1 MFTGT
6 DVSIYLGGRLHLGA
20 AQDSRSFVEEYI
32 SDKIWCW
39 SGELSSLSTIALT
52 HPHAAYAVFSHV

>member
-32 SDKIWCW
+32 SDKI
-39 SGELSSLSTIALT
+39 
-52 HPHAAYAVFSHV
+52 